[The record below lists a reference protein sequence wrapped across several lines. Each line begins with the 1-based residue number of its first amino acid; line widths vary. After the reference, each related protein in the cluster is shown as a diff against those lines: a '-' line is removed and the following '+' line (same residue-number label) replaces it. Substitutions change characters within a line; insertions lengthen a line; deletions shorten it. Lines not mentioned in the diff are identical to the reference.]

1 MGHYFG
7 WVGHYLGWVEVGGW
21 EWVGMGALFHNAQ
34 SKYINIMSFLI
45 KLQQNLWLFW
55 QNVFFYIWTLQ
66 ATLIMRSSGPE
77 VFCKKCVLRN
87 FTKFTGKNLSQSL
100 FFNKV
105 AGLRRELFSCEF
117 CEISKNTFTC
127 RTPLMAAS
135 ESSDFLQRELS
146 HKNWLHYFALFSNLL
161 FSDNNIN
168 IN

>member
-1 MGHYFG
+1 MKKM
-7 WVGHYLGWVEVGGW
+7 EC
-21 EWVGMGALFHNAQ
+21 N
-34 SKYINIMSFLI
+34 
-45 KLQQNLWLFW
+45 
-55 QNVFFYIWTLQ
+55 
-66 ATLIMRSSGPE
+66 RSSLPE
-77 VFCKKCVLRN
+77 MFCKKCVLRN
-87 FTKFTGKNLSQSL
+87 FTKFTGKHLPQSL

-127 RTPLMAAS
+127 RTPPMAAS
-135 ESSDFLQRELS
+135 ESSDFLQPELS